1 MRTALRYAHF
11 GRCQIRKRP
20 ITIACP
26 APWGIHVRF
35 GTHHKKRPQAIIA
48 HINHINLISGVKT
61 ATIISRGCQEICSH
75 VGGAVPRV
83 MWGGGLDIAGNVIS
97 ISDEDCGCGLRT
109 VDRTLGYVRA
119 CYCNIFICCH
129 LFYSFLLFHLLQSV
143 APNLQYLPFP
153 MKAGLHCGMNQ
164 TLGWNYSN
172 LKSIT
177 FRVPQGGD

>member
-75 VGGAVPRV
+75 VGGAGPHV

-109 VDRTLGYVRA
+109 VDRTLGYDTYA
-119 CYCNIFICCH
+119 HAIIIFVAIYLIH
-129 LFYSFLLFHLLQSV
+129 FLQFHLLQSV

-153 MKAGLHCGMNQ
+153 MKAGLHCGMYQ
-164 TLGWNYSN
+164 TLGCNYSN
-172 LKSIT
+172 
-177 FRVPQGGD
+177 